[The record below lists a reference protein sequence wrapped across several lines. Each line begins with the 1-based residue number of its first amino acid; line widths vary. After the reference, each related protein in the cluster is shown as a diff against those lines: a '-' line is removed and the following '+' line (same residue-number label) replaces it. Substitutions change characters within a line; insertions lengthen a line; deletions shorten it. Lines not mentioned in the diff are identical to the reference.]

1 LQVDQDFID
10 TLKENLSSSRLD
22 PYSTYF
28 NCKNE
33 AEALGIYQWNKAVS
47 TAFYPLLQSVEVTLR
62 NSIHNAA
69 KSHFSGNAEWF
80 LMGRFPN
87 SKKFVNK
94 KVYKKRGT
102 WITPRPTANDAIS
115 QLTFGFWV
123 TLLTNT
129 YNDSVNN
136 TKLWPT
142 LIPNAFPNASG
153 SKATRQFIHDRFELI
168 KDFRNRV
175 SHHEPLWKINDEFDG
190 GGVLL
195 RAGPTTP
202 EESIIRLN
210 EYIDLILESLKW
222 LSIERYQ
229 HLINSGITEHL
240 KAICSLDALEK
251 FQGITTS
258 SFAFNKF
265 KNEIIENKKKNGS
278 ISGFYSLKTSP
289 KGVFKGE
296 TLILDIK
303 HLKPVK
309 YETTQA

>member
-1 LQVDQDFID
+1 
-10 TLKENLSSSRLD
+10 
-22 PYSTYF
+22 
-28 NCKNE
+28 
-33 AEALGIYQWNKAVS
+33 
-47 TAFYPLLQSVEVTLR
+47 
-62 NSIHNAA
+62 
-69 KSHFSGNAEWF
+69 
-80 LMGRFPN
+80 
-87 SKKFVNK
+87 
-94 KVYKKRGT
+94 
-102 WITPRPTANDAIS
+102 
-115 QLTFGFWV
+115 
-123 TLLTNT
+123 
-129 YNDSVNN
+129 
-136 TKLWPT
+136 
-142 LIPNAFPNASG
+142 
-153 SKATRQFIHDRFELI
+153 
-168 KDFRNRV
+168 
-175 SHHEPLWKINDEFDG
+175 
-190 GGVLL
+190 
-195 RAGPTTP
+195 
-202 EESIIRLN
+202 N